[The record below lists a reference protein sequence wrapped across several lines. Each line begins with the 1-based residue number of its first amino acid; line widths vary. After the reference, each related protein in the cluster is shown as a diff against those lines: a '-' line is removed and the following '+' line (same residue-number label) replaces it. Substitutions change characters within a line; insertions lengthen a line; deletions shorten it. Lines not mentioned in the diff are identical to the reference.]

1 MGLRRK
7 KTRAL
12 TSEPRA
18 AEQRHRNYTPRREW
32 TSILQALHGSGAVIV
47 ATYHPSAILRAE
59 GDRAE
64 ALRASLVADLV
75 QARLKSEEAN

>member
-1 MGLRRK
+1 
-7 KTRAL
+7 
-12 TSEPRA
+12 
-18 AEQRHRNYTPRREW
+18 
-32 TSILQALHGSGAVIV
+32 LHGSGAVIV